1 MEIYQIKTTEVLA
14 MTNAEQNN
22 LLEIFDYTGEGY
34 NRTMNYGE
42 WRVAFLNY
50 APRFDADN
58 FSKMERHLLTDEVFV
73 LLEGTATLVIGEER
87 EFIEMDKH
95 KLYNVKKGVWH
106 QILVSRDVKI
116 LIVENHNTDLS
127 NSEYLEF

>member
-1 MEIYQIKTTEVLA
+1 